1 MIRIPRKLRP
11 GWGAFVPDDVDR
23 DSHALRTRLGPE
35 DWMVE
40 ELTEGQA
47 ADLIQRQRRQIANLK
62 ERVGI
67 AEMGFD
73 AMRLRFER
81 ETKAYVAELES
92 LRKRLKAEERLERAK
107 AHRLV
112 PIRHRRHIE
121 S

>member
-11 GWGAFVPDDVDR
+11 ERGFIPDSDPDR
-23 DSHALRTRLGPE
+23 AMWNGPE
-35 DWMVE
+35 DWIVE
-40 ELTEGQA
+40 ELTDGQA